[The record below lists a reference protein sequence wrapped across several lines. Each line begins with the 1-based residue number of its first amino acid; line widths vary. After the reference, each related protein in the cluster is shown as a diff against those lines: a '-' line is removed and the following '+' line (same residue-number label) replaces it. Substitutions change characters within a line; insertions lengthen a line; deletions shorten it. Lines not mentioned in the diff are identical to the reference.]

1 MDTVLP
7 PSKDPASP
15 RAVVDDIDLAEQLVT
30 RAASLASELRRAG
43 LTSERKTSN
52 ADLVSAADRAA
63 EDLVRR
69 TLARERVGDGLLG
82 EEGTS
87 SDSHNGRLWIVDP
100 VDGTFNF
107 LSGLASWCSAVAL
120 QVDDEL
126 VVGAVHR
133 PELGETW
140 LADARGTRVNGER
153 VAPLVDRPLADSSL
167 ATYVNPSDLADA
179 TVIAVM
185 SGLLNSAATVRI
197 SGSGTCD
204 LADVAAGRIA
214 LWVQWDCDDWDWLP
228 GRALVE
234 GAGGRTEVIEHLER
248 RWHLAGSARAVG
260 EASEV
265 LRAVTGPWV
274 QR

>member
-1 MDTVLP
+1 MDTVLT
-7 PSKDPASP
+7 PSEDPASP

-87 SDSHNGRLWIVDP
+87 SASRNGRLWIVDP
-100 VDGTFNF
+100 VDGTFYF

-126 VVGAVHR
+126 VMGAVHR

-140 LADARGTRVNGER
+140 LADAQGTRVNGER
-153 VAPLVDRPLADSSL
+153 VAPLANHPLADSSV
-167 ATYVNPSDLADA
+167 ATYVNPADMVDP
-179 TVIAVM
+179 TVVAVM
-185 SGLLNSAATVRI
+185 TGLLDSAATVRI

-204 LADVAAGRIA
+204 LADVAAERIG

-234 GAGGRTEVIEHLER
+234 GAGGRTEVIEHLGR
-248 RWHLAGSARAVG
+248 RWHLAGSARAVV
-260 EASEV
+260 EASGV
-265 LRAVTGPWV
+265 LLAVTGP
-274 QR
+274 

>member
-30 RAASLASELRRAG
+30 RAASLASELRRQG

-63 EDLVRR
+63 EDHVRG

-87 SDSHNGRLWIVDP
+87 SDSRNGRLWIVDP

-126 VVGAVHR
+126 VIGAVHR

-140 LADARGTRVNGER
+140 LADGRGTRVNGKR
-153 VAPLVDRPLADSSL
+153 VAPLADRPLADSSV
-167 ATYVNPSDLADA
+167 ATYVNPADMVDP
-179 TVIAVM
+179 TVVAVM
-185 SGLLNSAATVRI
+185 TGMLDSAATVRI

-204 LADVAAGRIA
+204 LADVAAGRIG

-234 GAGGRTEVIEHLER
+234 GAGGRTEVIDHLGR